1 MARPKK
7 DRLIQP
13 PIGSEMTVVGHDR
26 KQLTSQLRH
35 NTKTMRE
42 LAERATAQ
50 GFNVPDIAYQLGVTK
65 RTVYLWLK

>member
-13 PIGSEMTVVGHDR
+13 PIGSEMTVVGHNR
-26 KQLTSQLRH
+26 KQLNSQLKH
-35 NTKTMRE
+35 NTKRE